1 MKIVAVIN
9 DSTGQIQTVLDG
21 YTHRFPYSGMPTKN
35 IDITRQYGE
44 IGEHAIVSIEMNG
57 YEHLVST
64 EKYSLVY
71 DKEDDE

>member
-1 MKIVAVIN
+1 
-9 DSTGQIQTVLDG
+9 
-21 YTHRFPYSGMPTKN
+21 MPTKN

-71 DKEDDE
+71 DEEDDE